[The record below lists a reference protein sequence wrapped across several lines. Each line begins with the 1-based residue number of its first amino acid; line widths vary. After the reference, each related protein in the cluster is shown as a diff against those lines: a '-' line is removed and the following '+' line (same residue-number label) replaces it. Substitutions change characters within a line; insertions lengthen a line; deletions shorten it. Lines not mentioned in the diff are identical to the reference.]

1 MPKETIV
8 PRLTTGPVG
17 RHLRA
22 LALPM
27 AIGFVALNSYSIA
40 DTYFVSQLGTLPL
53 AAMGFTFPV
62 SFAMVALGLG
72 VGIGTSSV
80 VARLLGTADR
90 EVVQRI
96 TTHAL
101 LLGALLG
108 VILLVIGLATIEPL
122 FRALGADERTLPL
135 IRDYMRPYYLGSVL
149 FVLPMVG
156 NFALRATGDAR
167 VPAIILSLSAI
178 VNLILDPLLIFG
190 LWGLPRLELQGAAIA
205 TVLANALTV
214 VASLTILYRRERLIS
229 GRYVSFD
236 RLWDSWRRLLH
247 VGVPAIATNLLLP
260 VTFAVITAMVATY
273 GPESVAGFAVA
284 SRVESVVLI
293 VVFALQS
300 SVGPFA
306 GQNYGAGR
314 MDRVRAAIQLS
325 NRFLLV
331 YTLLFAAVLFAFARP
346 LVGFF
351 DNNPVVVETAAA
363 YLRIVPFTLGP
374 FALMMIAVGSFNA
387 LGRPMPAAI
396 LTFVKLFIVY
406 LPLAWIL
413 SRSIGITGIFWANA
427 VSHLLLGVVSL
438 IWLRKILAVLEAEDR
453 SARRAASVEVTTVA
467 EPNF

>member
-1 MPKETIV
+1 
-8 PRLTTGPVG
+8 
-17 RHLRA
+17 
-22 LALPM
+22 M
-27 AIGFVALNSYSIA
+27 AVGFVALNSYSIA

-62 SFAMVALGLG
+62 SFAMVAIGLG

-80 VARLLGTADR
+80 IARLLGTGDR
-90 EVVQRI
+90 AVVQRI

-108 VILLVIGLATIEPL
+108 AILLVAGLVTIEPL

-135 IRDYMRPYYLGSVL
+135 IRAYMRPYYLGSVL
-149 FVLPMVG
+149 FILPMVG

-167 VPAIILSLSAI
+167 VPAIILSLSAV
-178 VNLILDPLLIFG
+178 VNIILDPLLIFG

-205 TVLANALTV
+205 TVLANTV
-214 VASLTILYRRERLIS
+214 TAAASLTILYYRERLIR
-229 GRYVSFD
+229 GCYVGFNL
-236 RLWDSWRRLLH
+236 LWDSWKRLLH
-247 VGVPAIATNLLLP
+247 VGMPAIAANLLLP
-260 VTFAVITAMVATY
+260 VTFAAITAMVATF
-273 GPESVAGFAVA
+273 GPEAVAGFAVA
-284 SRVESVVLI
+284 SRIESVVLI

-300 SVGPFA
+300 SVGPVA

-314 MDRVRAAIQLS
+314 MDRVRTAIHLS

-331 YTLLFAAVLFAFARP
+331 YALLFAGVLFVFARP
-346 LVGFF
+346 LVGLF
-351 DNNPVVVETAAA
+351 DNNSIVVETATA

-387 LGRPMPAAI
+387 LGRPMPAVV
-396 LTFVKLFIVY
+396 LTFVKLFIIY

-427 VSHLLLGVVSL
+427 VSHLLLGAASL

-453 SARRAASVEVTTVA
+453 SARRPASVEVTTLA
-467 EPNF
+467 GSNY